1 MASIFDFFKTE
12 KRDNGQTFLQNVL
25 GTLSNTGVAVN
36 ENSALTY
43 SAVFAC
49 VRVLCESV
57 ASLPIEVIKEDK
69 DGNKSL
75 DKAHPV
81 YKLLARKPNNYMT
94 SYTWRQTLMAN
105 LVLNGNS
112 YFRIIR
118 DGSARPVALRYIPS
132 ENVLV
137 KLNGDEVFY
146 EIKSVKN
153 KSSVSVKEEGEIIK
167 HEDML
172 HFLGL
177 GYDGL
182 IGKSVIEVHR
192 DSIGLSVAANKY
204 GGAFYGNAA
213 TPSGI
218 LSHPG
223 KLSKEAAERLKHSW
237 NSTYGNGPMNAH
249 KTAILEEG
257 MSFKPVSLN
266 PQDADFLNTR
276 KFQVTEIAR
285 IFRVPP
291 HMIGDLDRA
300 TFSNIEQQSLDFLT
314 HTLRPY
320 LVGLEEELERKLFRE
335 NELDTYSIMFNT
347 NAMLRGDSEARAKY
361 YKDMS
366 SIGVLSINDIRRL
379 ENLNDI
385 GEGGDKHYYALN
397 YAPVGEH
404 TTVDGE

>member
-1 MASIFDFFKTE
+1 MASILDFFRKE
-12 KRDNGQTFLQNVL
+12 SRSNGQTFLQNVL
-25 GTLSNTGVAVN
+25 TGTSNTGVAVN
-36 ENSALTY
+36 QNSTLTY

-57 ASLPIEVIKEDK
+57 ASLPIDVIKEDSK
-69 DGNKSL
+69 GNKVK
-75 DKAHPV
+75 DKSHPV
-81 YKLLARKPNNYMT
+81 YKLLSKKPNNYMT
-94 SYTWRQTLMAN
+94 SFTWRQTLMAN

-112 YFRIIR
+112 YFKIER
-118 DGSARPVALRYIPS
+118 DGSARPVALTYIPS
-132 ENVLV
+132 EKVTV
-137 KLNGDEVFY
+137 KVKADEVFY
-146 EIKSVKN
+146 EV
-153 KSSVSVKEEGEIIK
+153 KSSGNANANTNESMIIK

-177 GYDGL
+177 GYDG
-182 IGKSVIEVHR
+182 IKGKSVIETHR
-192 DSIGLSVAANKY
+192 DSIGLSIAANKY

-223 KLSKEAAERLKHSW
+223 KLSKEAADRLKNSW
-237 NSTYGNGPMNAH
+237 NSSYGNGPMNAH

-257 MSFKPVSLN
+257 MNFKPVSLN

-300 TFSNIEQQSLDFLT
+300 TFTNIEQQGLDFLT

-320 LVGLEEELERKLFRE
+320 LVNLEEELERKLFRQ
-335 NELDTYSIMFNT
+335 NEQETYSIMFNA
-347 NAMLRGDSEARAKY
+347 NGMLRGDSEARSKY

-385 GEGGDKHYYALN
+385 GPEGDQHYYALN
-397 YAPVGEH
+397 YAPITQQNEPN
-404 TTVDGE
+404 EQ

>member
-1 MASIFDFFKTE
+1 MASIFDLFRRE

-25 GTLSNTGVAVN
+25 TGLSNTGVNVN
-36 ENSALTY
+36 EDSSLTY

-49 VRVLCESV
+49 VRVLSESV
-57 ASLPIEVIKEDK
+57 ASLPIEVIKEDPN
-69 DGNKSL
+69 GNKSL
-75 DKAHPV
+75 DKAHPI
-81 YKLLARKPNNYMT
+81 YKLLAKKPNNYMT
-94 SYTWRQTLMAN
+94 SYTWRQILMTN

-112 YFRIIR
+112 YFKIIR
-118 DGSARPVALRYIPS
+118 DASARPIALRYIPS
-132 ENVLV
+132 DDVYV
-137 KLNGDEVFY
+137 KLKGDEIFY
-146 EIKSVKN
+146 EIKPSKN
-153 KSSVSVKEEGEIIK
+153 QSGITEEESGEIIK
-167 HEDML
+167 HDDML

-177 GYDGL
+177 GYDGVK
-182 IGKSVIEVHR
+182 GRSVIETHR

-223 KLSKEAAERLKHSW
+223 KLSKEAAERLKNSW
-237 NSTYGNGPMNAH
+237 NVSYGNGPMNAH

-300 TFSNIEQQSLDFLT
+300 TFSNIEQQGLDFLT

-320 LVGLEEELERKLFRE
+320 LVSLEEEIERKLFRE
-335 NELDTYSIMFNT
+335 NEQDSYSIRFNT

-385 GEGGDKHYYALN
+385 GPEGDQHYYALN
-397 YAPVGEH
+397 YAPIGNQSDSNEQ
-404 TTVDGE
+404 

>member
-1 MASIFDFFKTE
+1 MASILDFFRKE
-12 KRDNGQTFLQNVL
+12 SRSNGQTFLQNVL
-25 GTLSNTGVAVN
+25 TGTSNTGVAVN
-36 ENSALTY
+36 ENSTLTY

-49 VRVLCESV
+49 VRLLSESV
-57 ASLPIEVIKEDK
+57 ASLPIDVIKEDSK
-69 DGNKSL
+69 GNKVK
-75 DKAHPV
+75 DKSHPI
-81 YKLLARKPNNYMT
+81 YKLLSKKPNNYMT
-94 SYTWRQTLMAN
+94 SFTWRQTLMAN

-112 YFRIIR
+112 YFKIER
-118 DGSARPVALRYIPS
+118 DGSARPVALTYIPS
-132 ENVLV
+132 EKVTV
-137 KLNGDEVFY
+137 KVKADEVFY
-146 EIKSVKN
+146 EV
-153 KSSVSVKEEGEIIK
+153 KSSGNANANTNESMIIK

-177 GYDGL
+177 GYDG
-182 IGKSVIEVHR
+182 IKGKSVIETHR
-192 DSIGLSVAANKY
+192 DSIGLSIAANKY

-223 KLSKEAAERLKHSW
+223 KLSKEAADRLKNSW
-237 NSTYGNGPMNAH
+237 NSSYGNGPMNAH

-257 MSFKPVSLN
+257 MNFKPVSLN

-300 TFSNIEQQSLDFLT
+300 TFTNIEQQGLDFLT

-320 LVGLEEELERKLFRE
+320 LVNLEEELERKLFRQ
-335 NELDTYSIMFNT
+335 NEQETYSIMFNA
-347 NAMLRGDSEARAKY
+347 NGMLRGDSEARSKY

-385 GEGGDKHYYALN
+385 GPEGDQHYYALN
-397 YAPVGEH
+397 YAPITQQNEPN
-404 TTVDGE
+404 EQ